1 MTVIVNF
8 VPESNTE
15 RCPFRKWPNLNVRHI
30 SIDISIKLNLAKE
43 NS

>member
-15 RCPFRKWPNLNVRHI
+15 RYPFRKWPNLNVRHI
-30 SIDISIKLNLAKE
+30 VNEYEANRDDEFSFF
-43 NS
+43 